1 MTSTSADANMTVTVP
16 LHQSSKRERERERE
30 YVCGRSSHIP
40 FCFYLTLTLPHF
52 PPQKV
57 QLGFMDHNL
66 IIKAGTGINVAA
78 FSQKKNHVNL

>member
-1 MTSTSADANMTVTVP
+1 MTSTSADANMTDSATALVF
-16 LHQSSKRERERERE
+16 KKRERERE